1 MKPTKIIYDIDQINE
16 YSEFIFSPIEVV
28 ELDYKVG
35 DFGEIFPPEKFK
47 LISDHVV
54 ETPLLKTDIINKIIK
69 PIGKQE
75 LYLLRLRSGYIIKGF
90 TNPET
95 LDIDVYYSTKNSLLF
110 GFYNTGQQDEIVLRL
125 TLLED
130 TDNLYIKIKDNAKD
144 LRFRVKTINELF
156 NKKEQPNESNQ
167 GDNIFRFNKE
177 KKKWEITYNGKEV
190 KISSHILKGFTDIHF
205 LLKNP
210 SSSISSLTIFNY
222 SNDLFTKINTSK
234 KSANKRSI
242 GESNFK
248 LIDKITLNNT
258 KKRIA
263 ELKNKNKDYLNE
275 PNYSEDFLSQS
286 LVDKNR
292 IEIRDLEKYLK
303 ASIGEKGKS
312 RKSKSPNEKAYDVIT
327 KRKNT
332 AIEKIEIV
340 DKSLATHLY
349 NCINLGEKGKS
360 DLIYTPEKEMNW
372 ILD

>member
-1 MKPTKIIYDIDQINE
+1 
-16 YSEFIFSPIEVV
+16 
-28 ELDYKVG
+28 
-35 DFGEIFPPEKFK
+35 
-47 LISDHVV
+47 
-54 ETPLLKTDIINKIIK
+54 
-69 PIGKQE
+69 
-75 LYLLRLRSGYIIKGF
+75 
-90 TNPET
+90 
-95 LDIDVYYSTKNSLLF
+95 
-110 GFYNTGQQDEIVLRL
+110 
-125 TLLED
+125 
-130 TDNLYIKIKDNAKD
+130 
-144 LRFRVKTINELF
+144 
-156 NKKEQPNESNQ
+156 
-167 GDNIFRFNKE
+167 
-177 KKKWEITYNGKEV
+177 
-190 KISSHILKGFTDIHF
+190 